1 MNTNEREPDYG
12 CGHEDPR
19 SCPRCD
25 DRLATS
31 KLPPITPRH
40 ELRHEPEESLRNE
53 VESLRVQLREARERI
68 ETLRETADRATVR
81 AGEAS
86 GEAERLRK
94 LDAHSRKSGCWCDEI
109 DRLRGINPD
118 IDTQDTWQKELP
130 YLFRSWSALYAE
142 NQRLRDENEWRDI
155 ESAPKNGK
163 RIHLGFRHM
172 QGFDVIG
179 HWSKSANSGKG
190 AWSLTGDGVDATL
203 LHGRPEPSHWRPLPS
218 PPLTTTTAETETK
231 L

>member
-81 AGEAS
+81 AGEAQD
-86 GEAERLRK
+86 EAQAKEERY
-94 LDAHSRKSGCWCDEI
+94 LDR
-109 DRLRGINPD
+109 IN
-118 IDTQDTWQKELP
+118 ELIQET
-130 YLFRSWSALYAE
+130 LAMKAE
-142 NQRLRDENEWRDI
+142 LTALRDENERLAQRNVIELAINLTSDVENENDLNDGGFFEAGFIAAKTKILDVLIAERD
-155 ESAPKNGK
+155 A
-163 RIHLGFRHM
+163 
-172 QGFDVIG
+172 
-179 HWSKSANSGKG
+179 
-190 AWSLTGDGVDATL
+190 
-203 LHGRPEPSHWRPLPS
+203 
-218 PPLTTTTAETETK
+218 TTTTTETK
-231 L
+231 Q